1 MLSLEAEYVLRL
13 FAAVLCGAIIGI
25 ERERRLKSAGIR
37 THIIVALASSLMMMV
52 SKYGFFDV
60 LAYDSISVDASRI
73 AAGVV
78 TAIGF
83 LGGGVIM
90 FRHDTSAIGLTTA
103 AGLWATVGVGIAM
116 GAGMY
121 ALGFTSTILMYVV
134 QIILHSHH
142 LSMMSETAGEFTVDF
157 GKTKLSVDEIKAR
170 MKQDGISVRS
180 IKIQKSQDKLTAV
193 FYISYREKKNHDAL
207 SKLMAYDFSDDV
219 TLYMFS

>member
-1 MLSLEAEYVLRL
+1 
-13 FAAVLCGAIIGI
+13 
-25 ERERRLKSAGIR
+25 
-37 THIIVALASSLMMMV
+37 
-52 SKYGFFDV
+52 
-60 LAYDSISVDASRI
+60 
-73 AAGVV
+73 
-78 TAIGF
+78 
-83 LGGGVIM
+83 
-90 FRHDTSAIGLTTA
+90 
-103 AGLWATVGVGIAM
+103 
-116 GAGMY
+116 MY

-207 SKLMAYDFSDDV
+207 SKLMAYEFSDDV
-219 TLYMFS
+219 TLYTFS

>member
-13 FAAVLCGAIIGI
+13 LAAVLCGAIIGI

-83 LGGGVIM
+83 LGGGPVCGRQLVSESRWEQECM
-90 FRHDTSAIGLTTA
+90 RL
-103 AGLWATVGVGIAM
+103 V
-116 GAGMY
+116 
-121 ALGFTSTILMYVV
+121 
-134 QIILHSHH
+134 SHPR
-142 LSMMSETAGEFTVDF
+142 F
-157 GKTKLSVDEIKAR
+157 
-170 MKQDGISVRS
+170 
-180 IKIQKSQDKLTAV
+180 
-193 FYISYREKKNHDAL
+193 
-207 SKLMAYDFSDDV
+207 
-219 TLYMFS
+219 